1 MNNSKKFI
9 SCNFKNIHLFTDY
22 LNYDVNCFNCS
33 LIKER
38 IEKTGILKNVVI
50 FYIFLLNKFKFLQK
64 ILRNNSLSKFIFWF
78 NNTFVRIKYR

>member
-50 FYIFLLNKFKFLQK
+50 LYF
-64 ILRNNSLSKFIFWF
+64 FI
-78 NNTFVRIKYR
+78 K